1 MRYLK
6 KNFII
11 TLFFIVNCPQS
22 ALTDNYPKNPKIDAL
37 NYIFKLELSDHT
49 DEILCETTIEVKFL
63 GTYVKKLRTGKG
75 LLQREL
81 GIEIARIQFPCRFSL
96 CSSSTI

>member
-6 KNFII
+6 KNFITI
-11 TLFFIVNCPQS
+11 LFFIVYCPQS
-22 ALTDNYPKNPKIDAL
+22 ALSDNYPKNPKIDAL

-63 GTYVKKLRTGKG
+63 GEGIQELR
-75 LLQREL
+75 LD
-81 GIEIARIQFPCRFSL
+81 
-96 CSSSTI
+96 